1 MGPYVL
7 RRLGQSLFTVVIVV
21 VSVFMLL
28 RLMPSSG
35 YFTREDYVNMDAT
48 ARTAYLRNMGVLD
61 NPAIQFGH
69 FISGLAKADLGR
81 SIAIYPRT
89 PVLTILAEKA
99 PYSLWF
105 GLAALVISMGL
116 GLGLGVLM
124 ARQKDKVADGIGTVY
139 VTIVRAIP
147 SLIWL
152 FLIQQW
158 VTGLLGWP
166 MVFYGDRPVSWIL
179 PTASLSLSGI
189 AWYAIW
195 LRRFMVDEENR
206 DYVRFA
212 TSKGLPRRRVMT
224 GHVLRNALVP
234 LVQYFPQQVL
244 LTIAGSLLIESI
256 YSIPGMGGLL
266 VNAIRQQDNPI
277 VQALVLLYSVLGIAG
292 VFLGDILM
300 MLVDPRI
307 KLEGS
312 GGAKAGKA

>member
-1 MGPYVL
+1 MGSYVVK
-7 RRLGQSLFTVVIVV
+7 RFGQSLVTVVIVV
-21 VSVFMLL
+21 ISVFMLL
-28 RLMPSSG
+28 RLMPMSG
-35 YFTREDYVNMDAT
+35 YFTREDYVNLDES
-48 ARTAYLRNMGVLD
+48 ARTAYLRSLGVLGD
-61 NPAIQFGH
+61 PFSQFGR
-69 FISGLAKADLGR
+69 FAVGLAKGDLGR

-89 PVLTILAEKA
+89 PVLTVIAEKA
-99 PYSLWF
+99 RYSLYF
-105 GLAALVISMGL
+105 GLAAIAISMIFGL
-116 GLGLGVLM
+116 ALGVLM
-124 ARQKDKVADGIGTVY
+124 ARYKDRLADGLGTVY

-166 MVFYGDRPVSWIL
+166 MIFYDDRPVSWIL
-179 PTASLSLSGI
+179 PIVSFSLSGI

-206 DYVRFA
+206 DYVKFA

-234 LVQYFPQQVL
+234 IVQYFPQQIL

-266 VNAIRQQDNPI
+266 VNAIRQQDNPL
-277 VQALVLLYSVLGIAG
+277 VQALVLIYSVLGVAG
-292 VFLGDILM
+292 VFLGDLLM

-312 GGAKAGKA
+312 SGREA

>member
-1 MGPYVL
+1 MGSYAL
-7 RRLGQSLFTVVIVV
+7 KRLGQSLLTVVIVV

-28 RLMPSSG
+28 RLMPMSG
-35 YFTREDYVNMDAT
+35 YFTREDYVNMDET
-48 ARTAYLRNMGVLD
+48 ARTAYLHNMGVLD
-61 NPAIQFGH
+61 NPVLQFGH
-69 FISGLAKADLGR
+69 FVAGLAKADLGR
-81 SIAIYPRT
+81 SISIYPRT
-89 PVLTILAEKA
+89 PVLTIIGEKA

-105 GLAALVISMGL
+105 GLAALVLSMAFGL
-116 GLGLGVLM
+116 ALGVLM
-124 ARQKDKVADGIGTVY
+124 ARQKDRLADGLGTAY

-147 SLIWL
+147 ALIWL

-166 MVFYGDRPVSWIL
+166 MIFYGDRPISWIL
-179 PTASLSLSGI
+179 PTVSLSLSGI

-224 GHVLRNALVP
+224 RHVFRNALVP

-266 VNAIRQQDNPI
+266 VNAIRQQDNPL
-277 VQALVLLYSVLGIAG
+277 VQALVLLYSVLGILG
-292 VFLGDILM
+292 VFLGDMLM

-307 KLEGS
+307 KLSDSKAKG
-312 GGAKAGKA
+312 GGA